1 MKKDEKKDVVKQS
14 PKPLK
19 GETMFERE
27 EIMRQPSAFG
37 VNHFMLIG
45 AMAEMNDEKYSRS
58 QVLDAVKLF
67 KERKVEQK

>member
-1 MKKDEKKDVVKQS
+1 MKKDEKKEAVKQKS
-14 PKPLK
+14 EPLK
-19 GETMFERE
+19 AETMFERE

-37 VNHFMLIG
+37 VNYFMLIG

-58 QVLDAVKLF
+58 QVLDAVKSF